1 MSGGGQGSSGFP
13 SSYSGQSNFGSS
25 YSPPSYGGYG
35 GSPNYF
41 PQYQPQNSGYPNRF
55 AAFGGQG
62 GSSGNGA
69 MMDMGMP
76 SSFPSYSGSY
86 GAPSNGG
93 FDKSMGGQ
101 YANFGG
107 NGMGGMSDIMSAPD
121 SGMPAPQAPQAPQS
135 SQGMYQPQGNGAP
148 AGYTYDQQ
156 GALISNSLAA
166 QAGVQ
171 PNYGPGTPQQP
182 TPQQDPQAQAKGI
195 TLSEGPK
202 LGNFGSNTGQS
213 WLYGPTAGMFG
224 AARPQGTPNNYW
236 YNQNVGQWGPLTP
249 QVR

>member
-13 SSYSGQSNFGSS
+13 SSGQSNFGSS
-25 YSPPSYGGYG
+25 YSPPSYGS
-35 GSPNYF
+35 SPNYF

-55 AAFGGQG
+55 AAFGGQPG

-76 SSFPSYSGSY
+76 SSFPSYM
-86 GAPSNGG
+86 APMNG
-93 FDKSMGGQ
+93 
-101 YANFGG
+101 FGG
-107 NGMGGMSDIMSAPD
+107 NGMGNGMSDIMSAPD
-121 SGMPAPQAPQAPQS
+121 SGMPQAPQVSAPQAPQS

-148 AGYTYDQQ
+148 AGYTYDQN

-182 TPQQDPQAQAKGI
+182 QQDPQAQAKGI

-202 LGNFGSNTGQS
+202 LGNFNDGGQS

-236 YNQNVGQWGPLTP
+236 YNQNAGQWGPLTP